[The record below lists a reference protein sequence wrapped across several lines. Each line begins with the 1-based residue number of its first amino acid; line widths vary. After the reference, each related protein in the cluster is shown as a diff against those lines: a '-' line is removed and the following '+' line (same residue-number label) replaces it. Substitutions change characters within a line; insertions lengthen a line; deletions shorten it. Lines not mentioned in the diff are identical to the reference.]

1 MWELYNS
8 STIAIPTHKTLPTDA
23 PLIAWSRQLN
33 VELENGTGFFYDPE
47 HPVPDW
53 VMQDQRHAYYAS
65 VSYVDEHIGAIL
77 ATLEA
82 SGMAEDTLVLMH
94 ADHGA
99 SLCPFLLSPPSV
111 LPLPPSLSLSL
122 SLRLSLSSFPSLAL
136 HALNPPSLSL
146 SLANPHV
153 AGYHLGE
160 HGEWEKKSNF
170 DLVVRVPLQI
180 HVPWLSAGQ
189 GVKTGA
195 IVELVDI
202 FPTIATLAGLPAPLG
217 LDGEDR
223 SALLSDPMGD
233 HGAKAAFHQYPAC
246 GCDYDETQPRA
257 CFNKTRAACNN
268 TPKNKFNFMGYTMR
282 SPTARYTAW
291 FPWNQNALVAE
302 WTLPYGAC
310 VCLWFA
316 TRVAA

>member
-1 MWELYNS
+1 MTQSIPCQIGSCKTNAMLITHPFRM
-8 STIAIPTHKTLPTDA
+8 STSTSAPSLQHLRRAVWLRTLSFSCT
-23 PLIAWSRQLN
+23 LITVRL
-33 VELENGTGFFYDPE
+33 
-47 HPVPDW
+47 
-53 VMQDQRHAYYAS
+53 
-65 VSYVDEHIGAIL
+65 
-77 ATLEA
+77 
-82 SGMAEDTLVLMH
+82 
-94 ADHGA
+94 
-99 SLCPFLLSPPSV
+99 SV
-111 LPLPPSLSLSL
+111 LSFSLPPPFSLSLPLSLSL
-122 SLRLSLSSFPSLAL
+122 SLRLSLSSFPWLAL

-202 FPTIATLAGLPAPLG
+202 FPTIAALAGLPAPLG